1 MSLTHAQIRLAS
13 LVATGYQLTI
23 RRSPVD
29 AQPVCVE
36 VVQPASQEVAG
47 QVPWRHIQPLLRA
60 RRVVLDTGDATTA
73 TAVVAPGTIR
83 TAWGRDIR

>member
-1 MSLTHAQIRLAS
+1 MGLTHTQIRLAS
-13 LVATGYQLTI
+13 LLSSGYRLTI

-47 QVPWRHIQPLLRA
+47 QVPWRHIQGLIRA
-60 RRVVLDTGDATTA
+60 KKVLFDTGDATTA
-73 TAVVAPGTIR
+73 TAVVAPQTHAGGSPR
-83 TAWGRDIR
+83 

>member
-60 RRVVLDTGDATTA
+60 RKVVFDTGDATTA

-83 TAWGRDIR
+83 TLQEHDLW